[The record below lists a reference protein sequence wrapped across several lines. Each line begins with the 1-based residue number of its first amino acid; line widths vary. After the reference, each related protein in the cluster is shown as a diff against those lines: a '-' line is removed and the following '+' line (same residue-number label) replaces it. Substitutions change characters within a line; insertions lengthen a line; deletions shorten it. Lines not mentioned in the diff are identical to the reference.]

1 MTTIEVR
8 NQAELDAAI
17 KQHGN
22 NPGAVIRVVAG
33 EVTLHAAISARV
45 WASGSATVEAYGS
58 ATVEAYGS
66 ATVRAYGSATV
77 EASTHVAVHRHT
89 TRATITGGVVIDHT
103 TVDHT
108 DPRVWAGYVGATV
121 TGDTVTLYKAVD
133 KDHYAGH
140 QYRLTRYPIGES
152 VTAPD
157 WRDDHNCGYGLHA
170 SPHPHQ
176 ALDYHQ
182 ALSYHADAARMLTV
196 ECDLGDLRP
205 IPGGTPKAKA
215 RTFRVTG
222 EVRLDG
228 TPL

>member
-8 NQAELDAAI
+8 NQAALDAAI
-17 KQHGN
+17 SAHGN
-22 NPGAVIRVVAG
+22 DKDATICVVAG
-33 EVTLHAAISARV
+33 DVTLRTEI
-45 WASGSATVEAYGS
+45 SATVEAYD
-58 ATVEAYGS
+58 S
-66 ATVRAYGSATV
+66 ATVRASDSATV
-77 EASTHVAVHRHT
+77 RASTHVAVHRHT

-157 WRDDHNCGYGLHA
+157 WRDDHNCGGGLHA

-176 ALDYHQ
+176 ALDY
-182 ALSYHADAARMLTV
+182 YPGAARMLTV
-196 ECDLGDLRP
+196 ECDLSDLRP
-205 IPGGTPKAKA
+205 IPGGTAKAKA